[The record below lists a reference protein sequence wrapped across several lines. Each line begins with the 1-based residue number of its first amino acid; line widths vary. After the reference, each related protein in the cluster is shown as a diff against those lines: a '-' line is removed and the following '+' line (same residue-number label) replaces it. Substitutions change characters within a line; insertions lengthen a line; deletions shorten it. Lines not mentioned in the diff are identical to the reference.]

1 MYLSPTHFRLPSRQR
16 PILRQNASGS
26 KPTSAFERQIKALAN
41 SSLIS
46 GGRVVARPRFDDGCV
61 FPHTRRPMAAGDTG
75 YLSASSRALLPPFLS
90 SARTVLRS
98 NVSSTASAAM
108 AAACRRSTCDVGME
122 RVLKGRKKVDFLLSA
137 VHQKDSLLQ
146 EAKVR

>member
-1 MYLSPTHFRLPSRQR
+1 
-16 PILRQNASGS
+16 
-26 KPTSAFERQIKALAN
+26 
-41 SSLIS
+41 
-46 GGRVVARPRFDDGCV
+46 
-61 FPHTRRPMAAGDTG
+61 MAAGDMG

-122 RVLKGRKKVDFLLSA
+122 CVLKGRKKVDLLESA
-137 VHQKDSLLQ
+137 VHQKGPLLQ
-146 EAKVR
+146 EAKVC